1 MKLDKIIVSENS
13 FKSAENQDII
23 NSNIAVIN
31 LLREEGVKDENIHE
45 DALTCYYL
53 DYYTTH
59 VNSDGFAKF
68 VHASGWTDELN
79 TLLEKAFEKV
89 GSQEHLDYFLAQTEK
104 IDALTRKEFDGFM
117 EQEFGKSPVK
127 ERIDDDTY
135 FEIPEAL
142 VKLNADF
149 LRNHPDIK
157 VLSIDDMYT
166 ELEKFIGKKLER

>member
-13 FKSAENQDII
+13 FKSTETQDII

-45 DALTCYYL
+45 DALTSYYL

-149 LRNHPDIK
+149 LRNHPDLK

-166 ELEKFIGKKLER
+166 ELEKFTGKKLER

>member
-1 MKLDKIIVSENS
+1 MKFDKIIVSENAFNS
-13 FKSAENQDII
+13 TEVNDII

-31 LLREEGVKDENIHE
+31 LMREEGVKDEDIHE
-45 DALTCYYL
+45 DALLSYYL

-68 VHASGWTDELN
+68 VHSSQWTEDLN
-79 TLLEKAFEKV
+79 NMLEQAFVKV
-89 GSQEHLDYFLAQTEK
+89 GSQEHLDYFKAQTEK

-127 ERIDDDTY
+127 AKIDDDTY

-142 VKLNADF
+142 VQLNAKW
-149 LRNHPDIK
+149 LKNHPDLK
-157 VLSIDDMYT
+157 VLSIEDMYI
-166 ELEKFIGKKLER
+166 ELEKFIGKDIKR

>member
-13 FKSAENQDII
+13 FKSPETQDII

-31 LLREEGVKDENIHE
+31 LLREEGVKDEDIHE
-45 DALTCYYL
+45 DALTSYYL

-68 VHASGWTDELN
+68 VHSSGWTDELN

-89 GSQEHLDYFLAQTEK
+89 GSQEHLDYFLSQTEK

-149 LRNHPDIK
+149 LRNHTDLK

-166 ELEKFIGKKLER
+166 ELEKLIGKKIEK

>member
-1 MKLDKIIVSENS
+1 MKFDKIIVSENS
-13 FKSAENQDII
+13 FKSTEPNDLL

-31 LLREEGVKDENIHE
+31 LMREEGVIDENIHE
-45 DALTCYYL
+45 DALISYYL

-68 VHASGWTDELN
+68 VHSSGWTEELN
-79 TLLEKAFEKV
+79 AILEKAFVKV

-117 EQEFGKSPVK
+117 EQEFGKSPIK

-135 FEIPEAL
+135 FEIPQGL
-142 VKLNADF
+142 VKLNADW
-149 LRNHPDIK
+149 LRNHPDLK

-166 ELEKFIGKKLER
+166 ELEKFIGKKIER

>member
-13 FKSAENQDII
+13 FKSTETQDII

-45 DALTCYYL
+45 DALTGYYL

-149 LRNHPDIK
+149 LRNHPDLK

-166 ELEKFIGKKLER
+166 ELENFIGKKIEK